1 MARIGGKGMTRERDR
16 IQKNTNKYIV
26 RNCPASSKD
35 FRLNC
40 QGKAYIDK
48 YKCVYGLLECQD
60 CTDCVLKRVIELSR
74 EEQKSRVAK
83 NILSNKILQ
92 LFDIEEI
99 NK

>member
-1 MARIGGKGMTRERDR
+1 MSD
-16 IQKNTNKYIV
+16 KYII

-60 CTDCVLKRVIELSR
+60 CIDCVMKQIVEKCKDIKKDHYWGMREIRFSQEILEL
-74 EEQKSRVAK
+74 
-83 NILSNKILQ
+83 L
-92 LFDIEEI
+92 DIEEVE
-99 NK
+99 